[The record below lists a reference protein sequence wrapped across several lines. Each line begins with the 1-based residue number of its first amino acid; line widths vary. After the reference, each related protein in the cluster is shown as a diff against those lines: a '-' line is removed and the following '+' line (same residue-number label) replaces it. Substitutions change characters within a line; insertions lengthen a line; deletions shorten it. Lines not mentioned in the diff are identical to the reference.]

1 MSRDVPCPKES
12 KSNFKR
18 TLALCA
24 RGSAG
29 SYVSGK
35 PLLPFC
41 RETVERRVSGFTT
54 VQRRCSQICQHDLT
68 SGRAQSSHGTLTYAC
83 AADFLASQNKGVVK
97 MSDRRQEA
105 QTLSACYTCLAAR

>member
-12 KSNFKR
+12 KSTFKR
-18 TLALCA
+18 SFALCA

-41 RETVERRVSGFTT
+41 QQEFCREPLKDGSLGS
-54 VQRRCSQICQHDLT
+54 QRYR
-68 SGRAQSSHGTLTYAC
+68 G
-83 AADFLASQNKGVVK
+83 GVVRYDN
-97 MSDRRQEA
+97 MILHQVEHSLLMA
-105 QTLSACYTCLAAR
+105 P